1 MEKIL
6 AHGESQRAN
15 NGANLNSPNGQPT
28 RNGTSNGYPDAFTG
42 AEWRGGLSEKHR
54 HALEEESAISP
65 DAIEARG
72 YSTAN
77 DPHILELHG
86 YPKTRRQVPSLVIP
100 LWNWEGE
107 RAGVALRL
115 TIPRTDKNGKEV
127 KYDLPEKSAPTL
139 DVSPL
144 TRPLLADLET
154 PLVITEGAKK
164 ADCAASNGFPAINL
178 NGVWGFVSKGVPLP
192 DWEHLRPYLR
202 GRVVFIAYDSD
213 VSRKWGVET
222 AMRRLEAL
230 LRTFGAVVKVIY
242 LSDGPEGEKTGLD
255 DFFARGGT
263 REQLLLLAR
272 DLEPVEESNRKRREK
287 EKADKRAKIEEEGTA
302 VGVESIETNDRHLS
316 DITDDLARALS
327 KLNGDAPT
335 LFHGATGLVRLT
347 VDKDGADIIKP
358 ASLELLQGIS
368 GDAANWIA
376 TSERGGAARVFPPKN
391 VCAVYLE
398 RPEKWRNIPPL
409 ENIVNAPFF
418 APNGTLCDKSGYHP
432 DAQTWLSL
440 PLGFELPDTSPTPEN
455 IEAARGLILEKALA
469 GVAFADAASRAHAVA
484 VMLLPLV
491 RRMIRGATPIHLF
504 DAPVQSSGKSYA
516 ARLVILPHTTP
527 VSMVDIQHPEEWE
540 KSIFTA
546 FLEGRTH
553 LFFDN
558 ITGRL
563 NSPTLAS
570 YITEPE
576 KRQRVLGAN
585 TSATVRTWG
594 ATWIA
599 TSNNASLS
607 GDAVSRVVKIR
618 LDTGMEAPESRRFD
632 FDPETFILENR
643 AQVFGALLTLVN
655 AWIAN
660 GKTPYTRQKHRFAQW
675 SQIIGGILETAGIE
689 GFLDNLEAEREN
701 MAPEKDAWREFV
713 CAWWEIHANNCI
725 TAKELIEVAVKCE
738 GLSGI
743 IGEKEGKAK
752 RLGDLLSR
760 KRDQIFSDFQIQ
772 KEPKTSKLG
781 VKWRL
786 LPLNHPQN
794 PEKGATG
801 ATGATGSGSPTW
813 EPKNQESKKD
823 NLLEKNA
830 LKSRQL
836 ETVAPVAPVAPFRD
850 SGADSS
856 EELPRKNT
864 AHSEP
869 YAAPTMDDDSM
880 FDGEPTGANK

>member
-1 MEKIL
+1 MSERIL
-6 AHGESQRAN
+6 AYGESLRAN
-15 NGANLNSPNGQPT
+15 NGAQPQHSPNGHPT
-28 RNGTSNGYPDAFTG
+28 NGANGYPDAQTG
-42 AEWRGGLSEKHR
+42 AIWRGELSERHR
-54 HALEEESAISP
+54 QTLEVESAISP
-65 DAIEARG
+65 EAIEARD
-72 YSTAN
+72 YFTAT
-77 DPHILELHG
+77 DPNLLALHG
-86 YPKTRRQVPSLVIP
+86 FAKNQRQVPALVIP
-100 LWNWEGE
+100 LWNWQGE

-115 TIPRTDKNGKEV
+115 TIERTDRNGKKV
-127 KYDLPEKSAPTL
+127 KYDLPPGASPAL

-144 TRPLLADLET
+144 TRHLITDPSLPLI
-154 PLVITEGAKK
+154 ITEGAKK
-164 ADCAASNGFPAINL
+164 ADAAASRGLCAINL
-178 NGVWGFVSKGVPLP
+178 NGVWGFGSKGVPLP
-192 DWEHLRPYLR
+192 DWEQLRPYLR

-213 VSRKWGVET
+213 INEKWGVESAT
-222 AMRRLEAL
+222 WRLHAL
-230 LRTFGAVVKVIY
+230 LVSLGAVVKVVY
-242 LSDGPEGEKTGLD
+242 LPEGPKDGRTGKAAKVGLD
-255 DFFARGGT
+255 DFFTQGSTA
-263 REQLLLLAR
+263 EQLFTLAR
-272 DLEPVEESNRKRREK
+272 DLDSLEESQRKRRER
-287 EKADKRAKIEEEGTA
+287 EKAEKREKIAEEAKAAGVPQIE
-302 VGVESIETNDRHLS
+302 VSDRNLP
-316 DITDDLARALS
+316 DIMDELARALAR
-327 KLNGDAPT
+327 LNGDAPT

-347 VDKDGADIIKP
+347 VDKNSADIIKP
-358 ASLELLQGIS
+358 ASLELLQGVA
-368 GDAANWIA
+368 GDAANWVA
-376 TSERGGAARVFPPKN
+376 TSERGGPARAFPPKS
-391 VCAVYLE
+391 VCAVFLE

-418 APNGTLCDKSGYHP
+418 APNGTLCDRSGYHP

-440 PLGFELPDTSPTPEN
+440 PSGFELPDTSPTPEN
-455 IEAARGLILEKALA
+455 IEAARHLILEKALA

-484 VMLLPLV
+484 VMLLPVV

-516 ARLVILPHTTP
+516 ARLVILPHARP

-576 KRQRVLGAN
+576 KSQRVLGVLA
-585 TSATVRTWG
+585 SATVKTWG
-594 ATWIA
+594 AIWIA

-655 AWIAN
+655 AWIAD
-660 GKTPYTRQKHRFAQW
+660 GKPAYTRQKHRFAQW

-689 GFLDNLEAEREN
+689 GFLDNLESEREN

-713 CAWWEIHANNCI
+713 CEWWKIHANNCI
-725 TAKELIEVAVKCE
+725 TAKELIEVALKCE
-738 GLSGI
+738 GISGI
-743 IGEKEGKAK
+743 IGEKDGKAK

-760 KRDQIFSDFQIQ
+760 KRDQIFADFQIQ
-772 KEPKTSKLG
+772 KAGEKSKFG

-794 PEKGATG
+794 HEKGDAG
-801 ATGATGSGSPTW
+801 DAGDAGFGSPTW
-813 EPKNQESKKD
+813 EPKNQVSKKTY
-823 NLLEKNA
+823 LLEKNA
-830 LKSRQL
+830 LKSEHL
-836 ETVAPVAPVAPFRD
+836 KPASPASPASPFGESDPEEADET
-850 SGADSS
+850 
-856 EELPRKNT
+856 ELI
-864 AHSEP
+864 
-869 YAAPTMDDDSM
+869 
-880 FDGEPTGANK
+880 